1 MDDQFAKK
9 ENKADPFDLGKQD
22 VEEAM
27 RGLET
32 IFKNWSDLYN
42 SRSSANYDEFSFYTE
57 ELTKGFDT
65 IELDLRDL
73 EETIG
78 IVEKNV
84 KKFNISQYELINRKN
99 YVNENKKKLEEK
111 KKKKKLSTEENGK
124 ENHRMEKIIE
134 RI

>member
-1 MDDQFAKK
+1 MNNDNLAKK
-9 ENKADPFDLGKQD
+9 ENKDDPFDLGKQD

-27 RGLET
+27 RELEG

-65 IELDLRDL
+65 IELDLKDL

-78 IVEKNV
+78 IVEK
-84 KKFNISQYELINRKN
+84 KCQ
-99 YVNENKKKLEEK
+99 
-111 KKKKKLSTEENGK
+111 
-124 ENHRMEKIIE
+124 KIQHLTI
-134 RI
+134 